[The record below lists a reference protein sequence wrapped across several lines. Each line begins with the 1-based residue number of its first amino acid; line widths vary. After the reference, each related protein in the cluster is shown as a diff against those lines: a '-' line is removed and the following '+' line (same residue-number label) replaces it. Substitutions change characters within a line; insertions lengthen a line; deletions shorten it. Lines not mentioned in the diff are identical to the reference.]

1 MKIRALAPLLV
12 ALVALV
18 AAAPAAARR
27 QLTTSERQQINATLD
42 AFVNHAVK
50 RQDVGASYDSVTPN
64 FRGGMSRTEWAKG
77 DIPVFPYPAAGTKF
91 HGWTVQYLHGH
102 ELGIQ
107 LILMPRKGS
116 DVGAAAF
123 PMTLRRVDSRWLV
136 DSIVPGAFFA
146 PEGKP
151 SRVVGTYDFGPG
163 GGDSSS
169 RNGVSRVNS
178 RWAFIPFAVF
188 GAILAAIAVLALAAT
203 IRHRRYVAAAGGPL
217 PPLPSR
223 FKSRKTP
230 RGA

>member
-1 MKIRALAPLLV
+1 MRRRSFAPLLV

-18 AAAPAAARR
+18 VAAPAAAKRR
-27 QLTTSERQQINATLD
+27 LSAGERQQINATLD

-50 RQDVGASYDSVTPN
+50 RQDVAKSYDTVTPA
-64 FRGGMSRTEWAKG
+64 FRGGMTRKEWAKG
-77 DIPVFPYPAAGTKF
+77 QIPVFPYPAAGTKF
-91 HGWTVQYLHGH
+91 HGWTVQYLTGK

-116 DVGAAAF
+116 DVGSAAF
-123 PMTLRRVDSRWLV
+123 PMTLKRVHGRWLV

-169 RNGVSRVNS
+169 RPGVSRVNS
-178 RWAFIPFAVF
+178 KWAFVPFAVF
-188 GAILAAIAVLALAAT
+188 GAILAAIGLLALAAT
-203 IRHRRYVAAAGGPL
+203 IRHRRYIAAQGGSL
-217 PPLPSR
+217 PPLPR
-223 FKSRKTP
+223 LRGRKTP
-230 RGA
+230 RGV

>member
-1 MKIRALAPLLV
+1 MKIRGLTALV

-18 AAAPAAARR
+18 VAAPAAAKRH
-27 QLTTSERQQINATLD
+27 LSASERQQINATLD
-42 AFVNHAVK
+42 SFVNHAVK
-50 RQDVGASYDSVTPN
+50 RQDVGASYDSVTPS
-64 FRGGMSRTEWAKG
+64 FRGGMSRKEWARG
-77 DIPVFPYPAAGTKF
+77 DIPVFPYPAGGTKF
-91 HGWTVQYLHGH
+91 HGWTVQYLTGN

-123 PMTLRRVDSRWLV
+123 PMTLRLVHGRWLV

-163 GGDSSS
+163 GDSSS

-178 RWAFIPFAVF
+178 KWAFIPFAVF
-188 GAILAAIAVLALAAT
+188 GGIVAAIALLALAAT

-217 PPLPSR
+217 PPLPGR

>member
-1 MKIRALAPLLV
+1 MKIRGLTALV

-18 AAAPAAARR
+18 VAAPAAAKRH
-27 QLTTSERQQINATLD
+27 LTASERQQINATLD

-50 RQDVGASYDSVTPN
+50 RQDVGASYNSVTPS
-64 FRGGMSRTEWAKG
+64 FRGGMSRKEWAKG
-77 DIPVFPYPAAGTKF
+77 EIPVFPYPAAGKKF
-91 HGWTVQYLHGH
+91 HGWTVQYLHGN

-107 LILMPRKGS
+107 MILMPRKGS
-116 DVGAAAF
+116 GVGAAAF
-123 PMTLRRVDSRWLV
+123 PMTLRRVHGRWLV

-169 RNGVSRVNS
+169 RPGVSRVSS
-178 RWAFIPFAVF
+178 RWAFVPFAVF
-188 GAILAAIAVLALAAT
+188 GAILAAIGVLALVAT

-217 PPLPSR
+217 PPLPR
-223 FKSRKTP
+223 LRGRKTP